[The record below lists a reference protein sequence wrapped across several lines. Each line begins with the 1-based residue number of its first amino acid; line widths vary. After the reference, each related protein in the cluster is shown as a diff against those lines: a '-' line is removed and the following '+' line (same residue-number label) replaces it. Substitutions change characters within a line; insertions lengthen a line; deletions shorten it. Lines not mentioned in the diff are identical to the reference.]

1 MSLRNLVKSLYVQVL
16 IGICCGVVLGYL
28 RPEAGAAMRPL
39 GDGFIKLIRMMI
51 APIIFCTVVVGIA
64 QMGALKELG
73 RIGLRALI
81 YFEVVSSLALAIGLV
96 VVTVVQPGVG
106 VNADRLTLDAG
117 AVTQYTTAAKSLGAS
132 DFILNV
138 IPTLS
143 STPLPRARSSRCCCW
158 RSSSA
163 WRSCT
168 SARACAR

>member
-28 RPEAGAAMRPL
+28 QPETGAAMRPL
-39 GDGFIKLIRMMI
+39 GDGFIKLIRMII

-106 VNADRLTLDAG
+106 VNADRATLDAG
-117 AVTQYTTAAKSLGAS
+117 AVTQYAT
-132 DFILNV
+132 
-138 IPTLS
+138 
-143 STPLPRARSSRCCCW
+143 
-158 RSSSA
+158 
-163 WRSCT
+163 
-168 SARACAR
+168 